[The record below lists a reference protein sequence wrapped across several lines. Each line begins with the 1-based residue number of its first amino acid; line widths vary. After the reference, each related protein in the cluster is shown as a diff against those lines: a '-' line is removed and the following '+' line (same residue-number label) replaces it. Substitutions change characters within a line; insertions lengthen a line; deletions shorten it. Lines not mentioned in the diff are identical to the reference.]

1 VLVNRAAGTAER
13 SPVTGSERFVRSGD
27 LRICT
32 TTTGDPAD
40 PPVLLIMGLGLSY
53 DWWREDFCEA
63 LAARGRHVVRFD
75 NRDVGRSSHLSGAGI
90 SAWGFLTR
98 RARPVYSLGDMAD
111 DAAAVIDAHGGA
123 AHVVGASLGA
133 MVAQE
138 VAIRHPGRT
147 LSLTSI
153 MGRPG
158 DGRTGKVSWRRV
170 PDFLRPPAA
179 DPVEDMVRTFRR
191 IGSAT
196 RTAEDDED
204 VRVTMRRAAG
214 REATVPHDGQGG
226 GRQLAA
232 CVGER
237 DRTAD
242 LRALSVPA
250 LVVHGA
256 DDTVIRPDGGR
267 ATAAAIPGAE
277 LLELPGMGHDLA
289 RASWPAVVDGIVR
302 VSGAGDAAGRSSTG

>member
-1 VLVNRAAGTAER
+1 MLANRSASAAER
-13 SPVTGSERFVRSGD
+13 SRVTGSERFVRSGD

-32 TTTGDPAD
+32 TTTGSPDDPA
-40 PPVLLIMGLGLSY
+40 VLLIMGLGLSY
-53 DWWREDFCEA
+53 DWWREDFCDE
-63 LAARGRHVVRFD
+63 LAARGRFVVRFD
-75 NRDVGRSSHLSGAGI
+75 NRDVGRSTHLAGRGI
-90 SAWGFLTR
+90 SPWGFLTR
-98 RARPVYSLGDMAD
+98 RARPVYSLGEMAD
-111 DAAAVIDAHGGA
+111 DAAAVIAEVVPSGR

-138 VAIRHPGRT
+138 VAIRHPDAT
-147 LSLTSI
+147 SSLTSI

-179 DPVEDMVRTFRR
+179 DPVEDMVRAFRR

-196 RTAEDDED
+196 RTPEDDED

-214 REATVPHDGQGG
+214 REASVAHDGQGG

-242 LRALSVPA
+242 LRGLTMPA

-256 DDTVIRPDGGR
+256 ADTVIRPSGGR

-277 LLELPGMGHDLA
+277 FLELPGMGHDLA
-289 RASWPAVVDGIVR
+289 RASWPAVIEGIVGISR
-302 VSGAGDAAGRSSTG
+302 TRA

>member
-1 VLVNRAAGTAER
+1 VLANRPASAAER
-13 SPVTGSERFVRSGD
+13 SRVTGSERFVRSGD

-32 TTTGDPAD
+32 TTTGSPDDPA
-40 PPVLLIMGLGLSY
+40 VLLIMGLRLSY
-53 DWWREDFCEA
+53 DWWREDFCDE
-63 LAARGRHVVRFD
+63 LAARGRFVVRFD
-75 NRDVGRSSHLSGAGI
+75 NRDVGRSTHLAGRGI
-90 SAWGFLTR
+90 SPWGLLTR
-98 RARPVYSLGDMAD
+98 RARPVYSLGEMAD
-111 DAAAVIDAHGGA
+111 DAAAVIAEVVPSGR

-138 VAIRHPGRT
+138 VAIRHPDAT
-147 LSLTSI
+147 SSLTSI

-179 DPVEDMVRTFRR
+179 DPVEDMVRAFRR

-196 RTAEDDED
+196 RTPEDDED

-214 REATVPHDGQGG
+214 REASVAHDGQGG

-242 LRALSVPA
+242 LRGLTMPA
-250 LVVHGA
+250 RVGPGA
-256 DDTVIRPDGGR
+256 AAPVNRPRGGR
-267 ATAAAIPGAE
+267 APAAAIPGAE
-277 LLELPGMGHDLA
+277 FLELPGMGHDLA
-289 RASWPAVVDGIVR
+289 RASWPAVIEGIVGISR
-302 VSGAGDAAGRSSTG
+302 TRA

>member
-1 VLVNRAAGTAER
+1 MERRVPAGAIE
-13 SPVTGSERFVRSGD
+13 
-27 LRICT
+27 LCT
-32 TTTGDPAD
+32 TTTGDPRD
-40 PPVLLIMGLGLSY
+40 PTVLLVMGLGLSY
-53 DWWREDFCEA
+53 DWWREDFCDA
-63 LAARGRHVVRFD
+63 LAARGLHVVRFD
-75 NRDVGRSSHLSGAGI
+75 NRDVGRSTHVSGPGI

-98 RARPVYSLGDMAD
+98 RARPVYTLGDMAD
-111 DAAAVIDAHGGA
+111 DAAAVIDAHGGT

-179 DPVEDMVRTFRR
+179 DPVEDMVRSFRR
-191 IGSAT
+191 IGST
-196 RTAEDDED
+196 FRTAVDDED
-204 VRVTMRRAAG
+204 VRTTMRRAAG
-214 REATVPHDGQGG
+214 REAAVVHDGQGG

-232 CVGER
+232 CVAER

-242 LRALSVPA
+242 LRALTVPT
-250 LVVHGA
+250 LVVHGDA
-256 DDTVIRPDGGR
+256 DTVIRPSGGR
-267 ATAAAIPGAE
+267 ATAAAVPGAE

-289 RASWPAVVDGIVR
+289 RATWPAVIDGIARTV
-302 VSGAGDAAGRSSTG
+302 GRRSEAELDP